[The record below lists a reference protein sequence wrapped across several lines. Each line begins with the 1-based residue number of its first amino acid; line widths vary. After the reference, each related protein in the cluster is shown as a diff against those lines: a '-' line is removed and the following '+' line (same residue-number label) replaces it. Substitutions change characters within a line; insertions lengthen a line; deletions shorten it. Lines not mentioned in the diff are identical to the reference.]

1 MLGTESHDLAT
12 NGKQFLPEEGFTA
25 LEAQEGLLSFLV
37 NSCHQILHDI
47 PKDTMTSGKC
57 PIKPEPQ
64 IVTESEQ
71 TCFLLKISKQVP
83 LGSAMA
89 QRSPSNP

>member
-1 MLGTESHDLAT
+1 MLGTVSHDLAT
-12 NGKQFLPEEGFTA
+12 NGKQFLPGEGFTG

-37 NSCHQILHDI
+37 NNCHQILHDI
-47 PKDTMTSGKC
+47 PKDTMTSGKF
-57 PIKPEPQ
+57 PIKPQPQ
-64 IVTESEQ
+64 IVTESGH
-71 TCFLLKISKQVP
+71 TCFFLKISKLVP